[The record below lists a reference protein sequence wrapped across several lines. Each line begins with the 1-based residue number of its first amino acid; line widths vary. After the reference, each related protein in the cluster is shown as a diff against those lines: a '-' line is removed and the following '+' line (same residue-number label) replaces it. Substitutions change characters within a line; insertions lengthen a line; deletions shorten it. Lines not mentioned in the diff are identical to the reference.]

1 MEDKTLK
8 VLEYDKVIERLK
20 SYASSEA
27 GRVLCERLKPSSNYR
42 HIREWQRN
50 TSDALR
56 RINHKGSSVS
66 FRGVREIGDILKRL
80 DIGGTLSMQE
90 LIAVS
95 SCLIV
100 SERVQSYG
108 RSGSEDLN
116 EDSLSEI
123 FEMLMPLQS
132 INKEITRCIISDDEM
147 ADEASPGLLAV
158 RQSMKRMAGSVH
170 EAMQSKLNSCRDYLT
185 DAIITQ
191 RDGRYCLPVKAE
203 YKSKVPGMVHDSS
216 STGMTLFIEPLTV
229 VNLNNKLKEL
239 EAEEQQEIEKVLI
252 ALSSSLMPYTDTIA
266 DNIRLLKKLDM
277 IFAKALF
284 SADINGTEPEFS
296 KDRSID
302 IREARHPLI
311 AKDKVV
317 PIDVRLGSD
326 FTTLIVTGPNTG
338 GKTVSLKTVGLLTL
352 MAQAGLHIPAGA
364 GSVMGIYDEVYAD
377 IGDEQSI
384 EQNLSTFSAH
394 MSNIVYILSKADAR
408 SLCLF
413 DELCSGTDPTEGAA
427 LGIAILDFLHNMKTN
442 TMATTHYS
450 EIKLYALETDGIEN
464 ACCEFDVATL
474 KPTYRLL
481 IGIPGRSNAFAI
493 SKRLGL
499 PDYIIDDARKRIAAE
514 NESFE
519 DIIGKLNEDRAETV
533 KAKEEA
539 EKYRREAE
547 QLKERLRKK
556 EEKLESGREK
566 LLNDARDEARR
577 ILLQAKET
585 ADEAIKNINRYGA
598 ESDQSAAEAERD
610 KIRQNLKD
618 TAPAAGITVKG
629 PSKPAS
635 PKKLQVGDEV
645 RIMSMGGVTA
655 KLSSLP
661 DKDGNVFVQM
671 GFMNSKVK
679 VRDIELISGGNAAG
693 GNSSQAA
700 KSGSKGASKGSAGR
714 GGTIGSRAYGSYGN
728 SSAQSGSGYVRSFG
742 AKALTVHPEVN
753 LIGMTTDEALPEL
766 EKYLDDAYLAG
777 LNTVRVVHGRG
788 TGALKNMVHQRLKKL
803 KYVKD
808 FRLGVFGEGDT
819 GVTVVTFK

>member
-1 MEDKTLK
+1 MEEKTLRT
-8 VLEYDKVIERLK
+8 LEYDKITERLK
-20 SYASSEA
+20 TYASSDA
-27 GRVLCERLKPSSNYR
+27 GRALCARLKPASNYR

-66 FRGVREIGDILKRL
+66 FSGVRDIGDILKRL
-80 DIGGTLSMQE
+80 DIGGTLSMAE

-95 SCLIV
+95 SALIV
-100 SERVQSYG
+100 TDRVQSYG
-108 RSGSEDLN
+108 KSGSEELC
-116 EDSLSEI
+116 EDSLSEL
-123 FEMLMPLQS
+123 FELLTPLTN
-132 INKEITRCIISDDEM
+132 INREITRCIISDDEM
-147 ADEASPGLLAV
+147 ADDASQGLLAV
-158 RQSMKRMAGSVH
+158 RQAMKRTAASVH
-170 EAMQSKLNSCRDYLT
+170 EAMQAKLNSCRDYLT

-203 YKSKVPGMVHDSS
+203 HKAKVPGMVHDAS

-239 EAEEQQEIEKVLI
+239 EGEEREEIEKVLT

-266 DNIRLLKKLDM
+266 DNIKLLRKLDM

-296 KDRSID
+296 RDRSID
-302 IREARHPLI
+302 LKEARHPLI
-311 AKDKVV
+311 DRDKIV
-317 PIDVRLGSD
+317 PVNVRLGSD
-326 FTTLIVTGPNTG
+326 FTTLVVTGPNTG

-352 MAQAGLHIPAGA
+352 MAQAGLHIPAEE
-364 GSVMGIYDEVYAD
+364 GSVLGIYDEVYAD

-394 MSNIVYILSKADAR
+394 MTNIVSITGKADAR

-450 EIKLYALETDGIEN
+450 EIKLYALETEGVEN

-474 KPTYRLL
+474 KPTYKLL
-481 IGIPGRSNAFAI
+481 IGIPGKSNAFAI
-493 SKRLGL
+493 SQRLGL
-499 PDYIIDDARKRIAAE
+499 PNYIIDEAKQRIAAE

-519 DIIGKLNEDRAETV
+519 DIITKLNEDRSRTV
-533 KAKEEA
+533 KSMEEA
-539 EKYRREAE
+539 EALRKEAE
-547 QLKERLRKK
+547 QLKERLRRK
-556 EEKLESGREK
+556 EEKLEAGREK

-577 ILLQAKET
+577 ILLEAKET
-585 ADEAIKNINRYGA
+585 ADAAIKNISRYGA

-610 KIRQNLKD
+610 KIRKNLKD
-618 TAPAAGITVKG
+618 TAPAAGISVKG
-629 PSKPAS
+629 PAKPVS
-635 PKKLQVGDEV
+635 PKKLQIGDEV
-645 RIMSMGGVTA
+645 RVMSMGGVAA
-655 KLSSLP
+655 KLTSLP

-671 GFMNSKVK
+671 GFMNSKVR
-679 VRDIELISGGNAAG
+679 VRDIELIGGGTATGSNG
-693 GNSSQAA
+693 SQAA
-700 KSGSKGASKGSAGR
+700 KAAGNTRAAAGKRTGAGSSG
-714 GGTIGSRAYGSYGN
+714 
-728 SSAQSGSGYVRSFG
+728 GYTKSFG
-742 AKALTVHPEVN
+742 AKALTIRPEVN
-753 LIGMTTDEALPEL
+753 LIGMTTDEALPKL

-777 LNTVRVVHGRG
+777 LETVRVVHGRG
-788 TGALKNMVHQRLKKL
+788 TGALKNMVHQQLKKL